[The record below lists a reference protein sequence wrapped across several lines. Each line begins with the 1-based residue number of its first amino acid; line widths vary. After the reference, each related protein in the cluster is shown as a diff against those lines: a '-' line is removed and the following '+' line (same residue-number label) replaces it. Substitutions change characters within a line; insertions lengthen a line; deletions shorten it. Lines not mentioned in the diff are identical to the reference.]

1 MVKQAAQKRAVVVA
15 PVNDGKF
22 MVTEPAERQDRITK
36 TYDTKLMP
44 DTSS

>member
-22 MVTEPAERQDRITK
+22 MVTEPLSDRIELLKHTIRN
-36 TYDTKLMP
+36 
-44 DTSS
+44 